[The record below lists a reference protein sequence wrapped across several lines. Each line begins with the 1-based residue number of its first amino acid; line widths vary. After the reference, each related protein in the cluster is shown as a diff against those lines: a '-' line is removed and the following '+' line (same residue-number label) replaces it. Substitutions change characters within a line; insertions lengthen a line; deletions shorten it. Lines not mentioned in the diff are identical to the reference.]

1 MGWRLIDTDNTDP
14 YYVTAA
20 DEVISIARKEKKVGN
35 TIHFYRRKPAAVSV
49 GRSRKIHDDVNVDEC
64 IKNNVKIVRRT
75 TGGGTIFTDK
85 DCLIYSLVFDRKD
98 AALSSSKKIFENI
111 CNSLVTALKK
121 CDIDTVYKPPNDIL
135 LNGKKI
141 SGSAQILKENIVLIH
156 GTILIDTSL
165 ELMNKVLKQP
175 KQSYVSTIR
184 RETNYTLSINDV
196 KEILKKEF
204 EGNFDTCFE
213 KTELSLYETNLINK
227 LLKEQYCNDA
237 WNYMR

>member
-1 MGWRLIDTDNTDP
+1 MSWRFIDTDITDP

-20 DEVISIARKEKKVGN
+20 DEAIALARKEKKVSN
-35 TIHFYRRKPAAVSV
+35 TLHFYRRKPAAISV

-64 IKNNVKIVRRT
+64 LKNNVKIVRRT

-85 DCLIYSLVFDRKD
+85 DCLIYSLAFNRKD
-98 AALSSSKKIFENI
+98 AALPPSQKIFENI
-111 CNSLVTALKK
+111 CSSLVTALKK

-141 SGSAQILKENIVLIH
+141 SGSAQIIKENIVLIH
-156 GTILIDTSL
+156 GTILIDTNL

-175 KQSYVSTIR
+175 KQTYVSTIC
-184 RETNYTLSINDV
+184 RETNHILTMNDV
-196 KEILKKEF
+196 KESLKKEF
-204 EGNFDTCFE
+204 EDTFDTDIK
-213 KTELSLYETNLINK
+213 KTELSTYETDLIKK
-227 LLKEQYCNDA
+227 LLKKRYCNDA